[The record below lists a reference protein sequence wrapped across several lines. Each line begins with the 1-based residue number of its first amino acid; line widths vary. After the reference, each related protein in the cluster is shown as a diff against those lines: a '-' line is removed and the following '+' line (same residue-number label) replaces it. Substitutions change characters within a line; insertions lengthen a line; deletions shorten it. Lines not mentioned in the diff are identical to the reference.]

1 MGRAG
6 VGVRHEGSLALACD
20 LLPIYERVQAF
31 VDSGMAKAPSILRDS
46 VFARGQATPFLVDVH
61 VRAIM
66 MHVAW
71 DELRARSNL
80 KGKDERTLG
89 PLGVASSTTR

>member
-1 MGRAG
+1 M
-6 VGVRHEGSLALACD
+6 GVRYD
-20 LLPIYERVQAF
+20 LLLIDEHVEAF
-31 VDSGMAKAPSILRDS
+31 VASGTAKVPNILRDS
-46 VFARGQATPFLVDVH
+46 VYARGQAIPFDVDVH